1 VRRLQLQVHKIPGC
15 SEDYNDSSGMRSY
28 PLFDIKRGAPKHTVL
43 LTANKGIGK
52 SKASYDWLWK
62 MLQQNEGAGVVIIA
76 ANIALAKQCESD
88 LRIECKR
95 KTRAGLCLYGLDL
108 FVNYLDAPGG
118 DIKQPRVISCINSLH
133 RVRSSPAIVI
143 VDEADMVLANCNSD
157 VMTNR
162 KQVFMAA
169 ERIMGKAPVVLAM
182 DAYIDCSRDL
192 EWFYMVRPDSEL
204 YPIRNVGVHPSQL
217 GRTAT
222 IWRLPKLKKIELTCA
237 PAVARTLEILKSGLK
252 VGVSVSK
259 INRFLQ
265 PII

>member
-1 VRRLQLQVHKIPGC
+1 
-15 SEDYNDSSGMRSY
+15 MRPY
-28 PLFDIKRGAPKHTVL
+28 PLFDIKRGAPKHTILV
-43 LTANKGIGK
+43 TANKGIGK

-76 ANIALAKQCESD
+76 ANIALAKKCESD

-118 DIKQPRVISCINSLH
+118 NIKQPRVICCINSLH
-133 RVRSSPAIVI
+133 RVRSSPVIVL

-157 VMTNR
+157 LMTNR

-169 ERIMGKAPVVLAM
+169 ERFMGNARVLIAM
-182 DAYIDCSRDL
+182 DAHIDCSRVL

-204 YPIRNVGVHPSQL
+204 YPIRNAGVHPSQL

-222 IWRLPKLKKIELTCA
+222 VWRLPKLKKIELTCA
-237 PAVARTLEILKSGLK
+237 PAVARTLELLKSGLK
-252 VGVSVSK
+252 FGVSVSK
-259 INRFLQ
+259 NQSKSASILYIFSTIKVASFDCGVSGR
-265 PII
+265 